1 MARRTAV
8 SELLSQFLGV
18 FLRIFFKCCNP
29 NCVESV
35 DAAYG
40 CADRV
45 VRWAFFVILLVVKPR
60 NPPNH
65 QCGSVRHLRPDD
77 RISMGP
83 GSPAAPRQPIARWY
97 GRQLLGSSGMLNRFR
112 RRTNY
117 VSPKV
122 TLCGSTR
129 K

>member
-8 SELLSQFLGV
+8 SELLLQFLGV

-60 NPPNH
+60 NSPNPVQFAICVQMIEFRWARALQLH
-65 QCGSVRHLRPDD
+65 RGNQSHGGMDGSYWVR
-77 RISMGP
+77 
-83 GSPAAPRQPIARWY
+83 QE
-97 GRQLLGSSGMLNRFR
+97 
-112 RRTNY
+112 
-117 VSPKV
+117 
-122 TLCGSTR
+122 C
-129 K
+129 